1 MKRQRENEIKG
12 EERGSGPVNTFP
24 GEESFERED
33 ERERERESFNI
44 QCIVIRVV

>member
-33 ERERERESFNI
+33 ERERESFNI